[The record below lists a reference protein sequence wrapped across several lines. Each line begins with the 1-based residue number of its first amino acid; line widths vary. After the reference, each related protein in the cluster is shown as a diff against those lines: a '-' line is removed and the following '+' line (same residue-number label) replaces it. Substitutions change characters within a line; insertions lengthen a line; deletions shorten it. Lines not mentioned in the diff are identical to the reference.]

1 RMSAI
6 AIATAASI
14 AVAGLFVSILGS
26 QVFSHLEPAEL
37 ILVLSSTAVAC
48 MIVSLVR
55 DFAGEK
61 LDGYVYRTRVN
72 YQKTL
77 KQASKELTSVLDLTV
92 LVPFVGRTIDVSL
105 KPEMIAIFISS
116 ESESLR
122 NTYQKH
128 CLQDTATPPNPLPA
142 ELVGELCDAKD
153 ILVIDGRPNKHP
165 ILSEKP
171 I

>member
-1 RMSAI
+1 PLFAAYFLVTWTTALIMLGLKWRRARGLTRLQLKYLSIGVFIFGLSGMTTNLILPLLTGRPTYAWAGPFFAVAFVVFMSHAILRHSLVDFRQVVLRMSAI

-61 LDGYVYRTRVN
+61 LD
-72 YQKTL
+72 
-77 KQASKELTSVLDLTV
+77 
-92 LVPFVGRTIDVSL
+92 
-105 KPEMIAIFISS
+105 
-116 ESESLR
+116 
-122 NTYQKH
+122 
-128 CLQDTATPPNPLPA
+128 
-142 ELVGELCDAKD
+142 
-153 ILVIDGRPNKHP
+153 
-165 ILSEKP
+165 
-171 I
+171 